1 MIKHFQLTLILEKI
15 FLTQLVSFF
24 LCQIAFYPNK
34 AFITKLKPYGN
45 VYMLSILGN
54 YFPKRIAY
62 TKKYKHLRKQ
72 YNITKEKKFQCLINI
87 FHHEIL
93 VSFSY
98 LFSFKYRLNCKAL
111 HKMSV
116 KRIVLVHYYVL
127 SKHLLSKLL
136 YFPLIKYLFY
146 SFRKYGTK
154 MIPISYTQYLNAIQ
168 MNRMHNNTN
177 HSEDCIVSLV
187 KSIKS

>member
-1 MIKHFQLTLILEKI
+1 
-15 FLTQLVSFF
+15 
-24 LCQIAFYPNK
+24 
-34 AFITKLKPYGN
+34 
-45 VYMLSILGN
+45 
-54 YFPKRIAY
+54 
-62 TKKYKHLRKQ
+62 
-72 YNITKEKKFQCLINI
+72 
-87 FHHEIL
+87 
-93 VSFSY
+93 
-98 LFSFKYRLNCKAL
+98 
-111 HKMSV
+111 MSV

-177 HSEDCIVSLV
+177 RSEDCIVSLV
-187 KSIKS
+187 KSIRSYFLLSAINKKVQQKNRTINKENLRVRSLRISLLLP